1 MLFAGGDPSESRQV
15 GGGGSR
21 LLGIITVL
29 SCKMGSTTGFIAVW
43 KVELGSCTVL
53 LAEEKQKGFDR
64 VVFLRKLHFK
74 V

>member
-1 MLFAGGDPSESRQV
+1 MLFAGGDPSEFRQV

-21 LLGIITVL
+21 LPGIITVW

-53 LAEEKQKGFDR
+53 LAEEKQKGFDHG
-64 VVFLRKLHFK
+64 VFLGKLHFK